1 MLKRGK
7 RILSVSL
14 CFALCVSTLLVGPA
28 PQRSYAA
35 ESEPQALPIYM
46 DSEHYSF
53 EERAADM
60 ISKMSITQKASQM
73 NGSASPSITLS
84 DGKVIPSY
92 GWWNEA
98 LHGVSR
104 YQLNASGNATT
115 INNATSYPIGLSMGS
130 SWDPALMHKVAT
142 SISDEARETAP
153 DSDRMLTFYSPTIN
167 LARDT
172 RWGRTDETFSEDPL
186 LTAEIAGQFVNG
198 LEGKRM
204 DGSLIDPKGYLKS
217 VSTIKHYTANN
228 SEVNRLNGS
237 SDITGRELREFFTK
251 PYREIIKNADVSSIM
266 SSYNSVNGT
275 PVTLDRT
282 IMETLLRQTFGFSG
296 FVTTDCDSIA
306 MAVSPSRQN
315 YMYPGTSRAM
325 TSQEGYA
332 WAAMFGVDLVC
343 NAGYSGSSYGAQ
355 LPGAAA
361 AKLPTPS
368 GIFTENAIDVDLLN
382 LYTARMKLG
391 EFDDTVR
398 NAAGVIQ
405 SSTNKVSWYD
415 DAIARRKNLGSGSLW
430 TYNSGTGGDGKNMT
444 QERSDVA
451 REAAAGS
458 LILLRNNAV
467 ASNGNKAVLPINVPS
482 TGEFKVVVYGL
493 NANFNTTNNSFF
505 LGGYSSGSGASGI
518 AKMVNPYNGIKAEI
532 QKINPN
538 AVVDW
543 KKGFTNTGTTYAG
556 MTTLDNAA
564 IDLASGY
571 DLAIVA
577 LGTEQATAAED
588 SDRGSNT
595 NPNNTLPGAQL
606 ALANAVAAK
615 NPKTVTVIES
625 TSPDDLS
632 TLSADVPALLWSGY
646 NGQVKGLGL
655 ADVLLGKYN
664 PSGRTSTL
672 WFKNDQFPSIRSYRI
687 TPGPDTYKTGN
698 NASATTT
705 VTTPGRTYMYYDGS
719 KGAPLYSFGYGL
731 SYSNFTYSNMKVTGL
746 GAGDTIDANGTIN
759 VSMNVTNTSDR
770 DGNDI
775 VELYASTPDST
786 QTGVNQRPIKRLI
799 GFQKVMVNAGQTVP
813 VTLTVKVP
821 DLHFYDE
828 AAGKWVVDTGR
839 YNLQFSTSSADADI
853 KLNKDIFVTGS
864 LAPKLSVV
872 TAKPRQD
879 SDVALD
885 IPTRVFFDKGK
896 TVLPQ
901 VTVAMN
907 DDTLYGYIAKG
918 SSKTMPAGMTVTYS
932 SNRPSVVSVAG
943 DQITTVK
950 SGVATIT
957 ATVSYA
963 GEQRSTDFIVYVNPS
978 VSLNDL
984 KVGGITVSGFDP
996 SVYQYNVAVPYDQ
1009 GAVPVVAA
1017 TSSSADSRVTIV
1029 QASGIPGTATITVT
1043 DSTFN
1048 RVYTVNFGRPPVSA
1062 EFKGATSLDSHYSI
1076 LRQDSDYSFGTNDG
1090 VTISTKQAAVNA
1102 VQNLVMQPA
1111 MGDFVS
1117 QTAMNFAA
1125 TPTANNQQGG
1135 LIYYQDDSNYVK
1147 LVYERP
1153 TGTTNRIAL
1162 YSVVNGTATVVT
1174 GNTNSAGN
1182 TKMYLRLIKNNKAI
1196 SAQWSADGVTWTN
1209 YSGTATVNFTSPQ
1222 LGLIATNG
1230 TVSAAALNVSF
1241 EYLRVGSV
1249 DALNP
1254 AADKI
1259 QKGGVDIPGF
1269 DPRITTYDVV
1279 VPRDAL
1285 PGDYDYSVECGAG
1298 LTCVVNQATTIPG
1311 NTTAVV
1317 TGPFGSTT
1325 YTFKL
1330 NYQAESFNFVN
1341 TTSENLSNF
1350 WTILNPDAANYS
1362 LVQGKGL
1369 RLPTLAG
1376 DVYQTNTA
1384 WNNVFT
1390 APAGGDWDIV
1400 TKVHYPVAP
1409 SATYQQ
1415 FMFLAWQDE
1424 DNYIK
1429 IDAERGSSGIV
1440 VQTGREVN
1448 KVFTSSATSSVN
1460 ANADGTLT
1468 VYLRMVKSGN
1478 DYQGSYSLD
1487 GITYK
1492 NVGTAINLSLNNIK
1506 MGLFATKNSTT
1517 GGVIDTYAE
1526 YVQVLNTND
1535 ALPVTPTQM
1544 KINAATK
1551 VSEYVGTLLP
1561 GTVQFNEGSNTVQL
1575 ANSIT
1580 PTYTISYASNDD
1592 SILSATGLITQP
1604 VYTREITYTYTIS
1617 DGTNNVVSTP
1627 IHLSIPGSEGSAPQV
1642 DAKASIS
1649 GPSSP
1654 VVVGQAVNL
1663 PVGVT
1668 GLTHNFNM
1676 LSVELKYD
1684 PAMIEFAT
1692 SLNNGV
1698 NVLDAGS
1705 VTSSR
1710 TGLQVIE
1717 TAVKPETGEILI
1729 LMGIT
1734 GTFLTG
1740 DGELFVLHGKAK
1752 ADAAAGTTNVA
1763 ITKQEMV
1770 GDDSHY
1776 SLLDTSLATVG
1787 IQVVQADKTT
1797 LIASIAAAHALLN
1810 AAVEGNLEGQYPVG
1824 SKAIL
1829 QAAIDS
1835 ASVVVQNGAAT
1846 PTEVANAIVALDNAV
1861 TSFSGSIIHI
1871 NKAALNTA
1879 ITDAQQALSS
1889 AVEGSA
1895 PGQYPAGTKA
1905 ALQAAIEAAIIVRDR
1920 TTATQSDVDLA
1931 VSTLTTAVSTFIASV
1946 NPTTTPSVELGA
1958 LNQAIATAQAK
1969 VSKATAGNK
1978 IGQYP
1983 ATAIASLQ
1991 AAIVAANDVKKN
2003 SGASQSMVDAAVVTL
2018 NDATSTFASKLVT
2031 LVPGETSI
2039 TIQDLSI
2046 IAKYYGVKKD
2056 QPGWDKVEK
2065 ADLFDNHEITILELA
2080 AVARMI
2086 VGNWL
2091 QQ

>member
-1 MLKRGK
+1 MLKKWK
-7 RILSVSL
+7 RVIS
-14 CFALCVSTLLVGPA
+14 STLCGAICATPLLAGLA

-35 ESEPQALPIYM
+35 EPAPQTLPIYM

-53 EERAADM
+53 KERAADM
-60 ISKMSITQKASQM
+60 ISKMSISQKASQM

-130 SWDPALMHKVAT
+130 SWDPELMHKVAT
-142 SISDEARETAP
+142 AISDEARETAP

-186 LTAEIAGQFVNG
+186 LTAGIAGQFVNG
-198 LEGKRM
+198 LEGKNM
-204 DGSLIDPKGYLKS
+204 DGSLIDPNGYLKT

-237 SDITGRELREFFTK
+237 SDVTGRELREFYTK
-251 PYREIIKNADVSSIM
+251 PYREIIKNTDVTSIM

-275 PVTLDRT
+275 PVTLDRNL
-282 IMETLLRQTFGFSG
+282 METFLRQTFGFSG
-296 FVTTDCDSIA
+296 YVTTDCDSIA

-315 YMYPGTSRAM
+315 YMYPGMTRAM
-325 TSQEGYA
+325 TTQEGYA
-332 WAAMFGVDLVC
+332 WAAMFGTNLVC
-343 NAGYSGSSYGAQ
+343 NAGYAGSSYGAE

-368 GIFTENAIDVDLLN
+368 GIFTENAIDVDMLD
-382 LYTARMKLG
+382 LYTTRMKLG

-398 NAAGVIQ
+398 NAAGIIQ

-415 DAIARRKNLGSGSLW
+415 DAIARRTALGNGSLW
-430 TYNSGTGGDGKNMT
+430 TFNSGTGGDGKNIT
-444 QERSDVA
+444 QERSDIA
-451 REAAAGS
+451 RQAAAES
-458 LILLRNNAV
+458 LILLRNNPV
-467 ASNGNKAVLPINVPS
+467 ASNGNKPVLPINVPS

-493 NANFNTTNNSFF
+493 NANYNTTNNSFF

-588 SDRGSNT
+588 SDRGGNT

-606 ALANAVAAK
+606 ALANAVAVK

-632 TLSADVPALLWSGY
+632 TLSADVPSLLWSGY

-698 NASATTT
+698 NTSASTT
-705 VTTPGRTYMYYDGS
+705 VTSPGRTYMYYDGS
-719 KGAPLYSFGYGL
+719 KGAPLYSFGYGM
-731 SYSNFTYSNMKVTGL
+731 SYSNFAYSNMTVTGL
-746 GAGDTIDANGTIN
+746 GAGNSVDANDTIN
-759 VSMNVTNTSDR
+759 VSMNITNTSDR

-799 GFQKVMVNAGQTVP
+799 GFKKVMVNAGQTVP
-813 VTLTVKVP
+813 VTITVKVP
-821 DLHFYDE
+821 DLRFYDE
-828 AAGKWVVDTGR
+828 AAGKWVMDTGR
-839 YNLQFSTSSADADI
+839 HNLQFSTSSADADI

-907 DDTLYGYIAKG
+907 DDSLYGYIAKG
-918 SSKTMPAGMTVTYS
+918 SSKAMPAGMTVTYS
-932 SNRPSVVSVAG
+932 SNRPGVVSVAG
-943 DQITTVK
+943 DQITTVAA
-950 SGVATIT
+950 GVATIT

-963 GEQRSTDFIVYVNPS
+963 GEQRSTDFIVYVNPATT
-978 VSLNDL
+978 LKDL
-984 KVGGITVSGFDP
+984 KINGTTVSGFDP
-996 SVYQYNVAVPYDQ
+996 SINQYNVVVPFEQ
-1009 GAVPVVAA
+1009 SATPVVAA
-1017 TSSSADSRVTIV
+1017 ASANADSVVTIV
-1029 QASGIPGTATITVT
+1029 QANGIPGTANITVT
-1043 DSTFN
+1043 DSTFSK
-1048 RVYTVNFGRPPVSA
+1048 VYTVNFGRPPVSA
-1062 EFKGATSLDSHYSI
+1062 EFKGATALDSHYSVV
-1076 LRQDSDYSFGTNDG
+1076 RQDSNYSFDTNNG
-1090 VTISTKQAAVNA
+1090 VTIRTKQAAVNA

-1111 MGDFVS
+1111 IGDFVS
-1117 QTAMNFAA
+1117 QTAMNFSA
-1125 TPTANNQQGG
+1125 TPTVNNQQGG

-1147 LVYERP
+1147 LVYERS

-1162 YSVVNGTATVVT
+1162 YKVVNGTATVVT

-1182 TKMYLRLIKNNKAI
+1182 TKMYLRLIRSNGTI
-1196 SAQWSADGVTWTN
+1196 SAQWSADGVTWSN
-1209 YSGTATVNFTSPQ
+1209 YSGTAAVNFAAPQ

-1230 TVSAAALNVSF
+1230 NVSADALNVSF
-1241 EYLRVGSV
+1241 EYLRIGSL

-1254 AADKI
+1254 VADKI

-1279 VPRDAL
+1279 VPEDAL
-1285 PGDYDYSVECGAG
+1285 PEDYEYSVECGDG

-1311 NTTAVV
+1311 NATAVI
-1317 TGPFGSTT
+1317 TSPFGTTT
-1325 YTFKL
+1325 YSFKL
-1330 NYQAESFNFVN
+1330 NYRAESFNFVN

-1350 WTILNPDAANYS
+1350 WTILKQDAANYS

-1369 RLPTLAG
+1369 RLPTLTG
-1376 DVYQTNTA
+1376 DIYQTNAA

-1415 FMFLAWQDE
+1415 FAFLAWQDE
-1424 DNYIK
+1424 DNYVK
-1429 IDAERGSSGIV
+1429 LDAENNGSGIL
-1440 VQTGREVN
+1440 VQSGREIN
-1448 KVFTSSATSSVN
+1448 KVFASSGTNAVN
-1460 ANADGTLT
+1460 ANGDAALT
-1468 VYLRMVKSGN
+1468 VYLRMAKTGN
-1478 DYQGSYSLD
+1478 SYQCSYSLD
-1487 GITYK
+1487 GINYT

-1506 MGLFATKNSTT
+1506 MGLFATKNTASSP
-1517 GGVIDTYAE
+1517 VIDTYVE

-1535 ALPVTPTQM
+1535 ALPVTPAQM

-1551 VSEYVGTLLP
+1551 VSEYVRTLLP
-1561 GTVQFNEGSNTVQL
+1561 ESVQFSEGSNTVQL
-1575 ANSIT
+1575 VNSIT
-1580 PTYTISYASNDD
+1580 PTYTISYGSSDA
-1592 SILSATGLITQP
+1592 SILSATGSVTQS

-1627 IHLSIPGSEGSAPQV
+1627 IHLSVPGSEGSAPQV
-1642 DAKASIS
+1642 GAKASIS

-1654 VVVGQAVNL
+1654 VVVGQSVNL
-1663 PVGVT
+1663 PIGVT
-1668 GLTHNFNM
+1668 GLTHNFNI

-1698 NVLDAGS
+1698 NVLQAGS
-1705 VTSSR
+1705 VTSTR
-1710 TGLQVIE
+1710 NGLQVLE

-1729 LMGIT
+1729 IMGVT
-1734 GTFLTG
+1734 GKFLTG

-1752 ADAAAGTTNVA
+1752 GDAAAGTTNVA
-1763 ITKQEMV
+1763 VTKQEIV
-1770 GDDSHY
+1770 GDENHY
-1776 SLLDTSLATVG
+1776 SLPDTSQATVN
-1787 IQVVQADKTT
+1787 IQVVQADKMA
-1797 LIASIAAAHALLN
+1797 LIASVAAAQALLQ
-1810 AAVEGNLEGQYPVG
+1810 AAVEGNQEGQYPAG

-1835 ASVVVQNGAAT
+1835 ASVVVHNGAST
-1846 PTEVANAIVALDNAV
+1846 PSDVANALVTLNNAV
-1861 TSFSGSIIHI
+1861 TSFTGSIIHI
-1871 NKAALNTA
+1871 NKEALNTA
-1879 ITDAQQALSS
+1879 ITDAQQVLNS

-1895 PGQYPAGTKA
+1895 PGEYPTGTKA
-1905 ALQAAIEAAIIVRDR
+1905 VLQAAIDAAIGVRDSI
-1920 TTATQSDVDLA
+1920 TVTQSEVNLA
-1931 VSTLTTAVSTFIASV
+1931 VTTLTTAESTFRASV
-1946 NPTTTPSVELGA
+1946 NSTTSPSVDLEA
-1958 LNQAIATAQAK
+1958 LNQAIAAAQAK
-1969 VSKATAGNK
+1969 VSKATVGNK

-1983 ATAIASLQ
+1983 EVAIMNLQ
-1991 AAIVAANDVKKN
+1991 AAIDAANNVKVN
-2003 SGASQSMVDAAVVTL
+2003 SGTTQSMVDAAVVTL
-2018 NDATSTFASKLVT
+2018 NDATTTFTTKIVT
-2031 LVPGETSI
+2031 LVPGATSI

-2046 IAKYYGVKKD
+2046 LAKYYGVKKD
-2056 QPGWDKVEK
+2056 QPDWDKVEK

-2086 VGNWL
+2086 VANWL
-2091 QQ
+2091 Q